1 MRPAVLGD
9 DHQLAKGA
17 LIFGKYGRRT
27 LEVMSGPNGGPKGH
41 LKRRRGQE
49 EQPRSHHLPVQLSG
63 RHCEQVERQ
72 RPFADA
78 QQAVA
83 NPKEQLLQPCF
94 AIPPALG
101 ISESPEELWIKS

>member
-1 MRPAVLGD
+1 MEARKAISKGVG
-9 DHQLAKGA
+9 AKRNSLEA
-17 LIFGKYGRRT
+17 IIFQC
-27 LEVMSGPNGGPKGH
+27 S
-41 LKRRRGQE
+41 
-49 EQPRSHHLPVQLSG
+49 LSG